1 MRRKGLRV
9 KKRLGKHLILCSILL
24 VFFIPYNIQVHFFFN
39 FILGPYFFN
48 KIMVVYSFVTLKL

>member
-1 MRRKGLRV
+1 MLNFVGIFYSLQ
-9 KKRLGKHLILCSILL
+9 HPSA
-24 VFFIPYNIQVHFFFN
+24 FFFN